1 MSRMISRSIFGSMDY
16 DSNDENERWIS
27 ETVTT
32 SILNLGGETWV
43 RLDHIVAVKPQGNDG
58 AVVILRNG
66 EKLSVPTAVKDII
79 SLMEKALERNA

>member
-16 DSNDENERWIS
+16 DSNDENERWVS

-32 SILNLGGETWV
+32 SILNLGGDTWV
-43 RLDHIVAVKPQGNDG
+43 RLDHIIAVTPQGSDG

-66 EKLSVPTAVKDII
+66 EKLSVPSAVKDII
-79 SLMEKALERNA
+79 ALMERALEKNA